1 MTLDQ
6 LEELMFT
13 QDITRVINVLEAHLL
28 VTNIFDSLKEYEPKL
43 HNVMK
48 KEHRPDKF
56 IKDDKG
62 NITKTIAVARI
73 PLALQKKIVM
83 IAAAFLGTP
92 CVDSTPE
99 GAAEEN
105 MAEMIEEIWS
115 ANKLDYKFKTIA
127 KLTMSE
133 RHCAELWYTQDVDES
148 YWDGFPLDS
157 KFRLSMKLMANS
169 LGDKLYPV
177 FDEFNNMIAFGRS
190 YETREIVNERVE
202 MVIHFDL
209 YTADKLYFS
218 KKQNNVW
225 LFSADGSNFAA
236 GEIKFIANPIGKIPV
251 IYYSQSATEW
261 HDVQDLIERLEKK
274 IDNHADTNDYFDSPI
289 VFAEGDV
296 EGFAEK
302 GEEGKVIMGKN
313 GAKLSYLTWDNA
325 PESTKMEIT
334 NLLYF
339 IHTLTHTPDISFEN
353 MKGLG
358 HFSGVALKMLFIDAH
373 MKAADKEEI
382 FGEGLQRRINYMKK
396 AISVLDPSFKAALP
410 MKVSPKFKYF
420 MPEDVTDTITTLNN
434 AVAGGIMSTD
444 TAIRQNPMVDDA
456 DAEIAAIAQEK
467 ADNQAKALAV
477 AAASKPAP
485 ATPKPVPA
493 KPADPLYAEK

>member
-1 MTLDQ
+1 MTLEQ

-13 QDITRVINVLEAHLL
+13 QDITRVMNVLETHLII
-28 VTNIFDSLKEYEPKL
+28 TNIFKSLEEYEPQFHK
-43 HNVMK
+43 VMK
-48 KEHRPDKF
+48 KEHRMDKF

-62 NITKTIAVARI
+62 ITIKTIPVARLPI
-73 PLALQKKIVM
+73 AFQKKIVLM
-83 IAAAFLGTP
+83 AAAFLGTP

-99 GAAEEN
+99 GQVEEN

-127 KLTMSE
+127 KITMSE

-157 KFRLSMKLMANS
+157 KFRLSMKLIANS
-169 LGDKLYPV
+169 LGDRLYPV
-177 FDEFNNMIAFGRS
+177 FDEFNNLIAFGRS
-190 YETREIVNERVE
+190 YETREIVNDRVE

-218 KKQNNVW
+218 KKQNSVW

-236 GEIKFIANPIGKIPV
+236 GEIQFASNPIGKIPV
-251 IYYSQSATEW
+251 IYYSQPATEW
-261 HDVQDLIERLEKK
+261 HDVQDLIDQLEKK
-274 IDNHADTNDYFDSPI
+274 LSNHSDTNQYFDSPI

-302 GEEGKVIMGKN
+302 GEEGKVIIGKN
-313 GAKLSYLTWDNA
+313 GAKVSYLTWDNA

-339 IHTLTHTPDISFEN
+339 IHTMTHTPDISFEN

-382 FGEGLQRRINYMKK
+382 FGEGLQRRINYIKK
-396 AISVLDPSFKAALP
+396 AISVLDPSFREALP

-420 MPEDVTDTITTLNN
+420 MPEDIPDTITTLNA
-434 AVAGGIMSTD
+434 AVAGGIMSTES
-444 TAIRQNPMVDDA
+444 AIRQNPMVDDA
-456 DAEIAAIAQEK
+456 DAEIAAIDREK
-467 ADNQAKALAV
+467 ADNQAKSLAI
-477 AAASKPAP
+477 ANA
-485 ATPKPVPA
+485 A
-493 KPADPLYAEK
+493 KPTPPLKAVPNSTPEPAYGG